1 MPPSETRFTIPFFF
15 TQGPAMKKSLIALA
29 ALAAVSAASAQSS
42 VTLYG
47 IADIWVG
54 KVKGGKVMAASGGV
68 NTSRWGVKG
77 SEDLGGGLK
86 ANFNFESGLD
96 LANGAVKGGLFER
109 QANVGVSG
117 GFGTVKLGKSWNALD
132 DMFGAANSGF
142 DSALSANG
150 VWLNGYTGTAA
161 AQLYYATPDMNGFN
175 AAVSTQ
181 LNGNSNNGASRVSA
195 FNVTYTAGPIYA
207 GLGYEEDKGTG
218 QKGTMINGSY
228 DLGKAKL
235 LASVYNTKP
244 TGAGVKVN
252 SYQIGADVPL
262 SSAMTLSVGYAA
274 SKPNGGQTNSAFGV
288 AAAYSLS
295 QRTTVYAGIRA
306 ESVKAS
312 NGQPDRDVYAVGINH
327 KF

>member
-1 MPPSETRFTIPFFF
+1 
-15 TQGPAMKKSLIALA
+15 MKKSLIALA

-54 KVKGGKVMAASGGV
+54 KIKGSSAQAGSGGV
-68 NTSRWGVKG
+68 NTSRWGLKG

-86 ANFNFESGLD
+86 ANFNFESGID
-96 LANGAVKGGLFER
+96 LGNGALKGTLFGR
-109 QANVGVSG
+109 QANVGFSG
-117 GFGTVKLGKSWNALD
+117 SFGTVKIGKSFNALD

-142 DSALSANG
+142 DSDLSAHK
-150 VWLNGYTGTAA
+150 VWLNSYNGEAA
-161 AQLYYATPDMNGFN
+161 AQLYYATPDLNGFN

-181 LNGNSNNGASRVSA
+181 LNGNTAGGTTKVTA
-195 FNVTYTAGPIYA
+195 FNVTYANGPIAA
-207 GLGYEEDKGTG
+207 GLGYEEDKGNK

-228 DLGKAKL
+228 DLGVAKL
-235 LASVYNTKP
+235 MASIYNTKP
-244 TGAGVKVN
+244 IGAGTKIN
-252 SYQIGADVPL
+252 SYQLGADIPM
-262 SSAMTLSVGYAA
+262 SSALTLSVGYAA

-295 QRTTVYAGIRA
+295 KRTTVYAGVRA

-312 NGQPDRDVYAVGINH
+312 NGRADGDIYAVGINH